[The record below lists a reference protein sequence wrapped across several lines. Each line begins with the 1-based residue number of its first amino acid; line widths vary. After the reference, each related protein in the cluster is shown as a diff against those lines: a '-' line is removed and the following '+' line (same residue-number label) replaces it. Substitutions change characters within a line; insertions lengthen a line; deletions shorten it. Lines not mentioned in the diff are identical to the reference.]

1 MEAIFNEL
9 FTHRGRKVLAVG
21 KNYLAHALEMG
32 GTSVPSSPVIFSK
45 PLTSIVPH
53 SQPIQLPNTEI
64 HHEGN

>member
-1 MEAIFNEL
+1 MEALFNEL

-32 GTSVPSSPVIFSK
+32 GTSVPSSPVIFTK
-45 PLTSIVPH
+45 PLTSIVHH